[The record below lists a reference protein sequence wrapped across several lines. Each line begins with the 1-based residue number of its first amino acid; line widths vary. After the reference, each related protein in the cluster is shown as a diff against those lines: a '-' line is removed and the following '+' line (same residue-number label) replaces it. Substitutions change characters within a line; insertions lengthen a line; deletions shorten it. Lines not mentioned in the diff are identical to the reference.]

1 MDRDPI
7 VEEIRKAREDYVASL
22 NYDLDAIARDLK
34 QGEGR
39 SGHKVV
45 SLSPKRIEVNVNR

>member
-1 MDRDPI
+1 MDSI
-7 VEEIRKAREDYVASL
+7 VEETRLAREKYVASL

-34 QGEGR
+34 EREGK

-45 SLSPKRIEVNVNR
+45 SLSPKRLEVKVKE